1 MRNFLAPA
9 QLQRLHLAYADGL
22 FRYFWA
28 ATGQIPDAED
38 LVQEFFVKLAK
49 TGFDLES
56 LRQEKAWIFTI
67 ARNLTLDWHRSNARR
82 PRSTSQCHDFLTF
95 PLEPAANPDAAFLG
109 REMIAALDE
118 LPAEQR
124 LVVQMRLWEG
134 FTLREIAE
142 NQDIPLQTAA
152 SRLRY
157 AVDRLRQRLR
167 HLYKEIQ

>member
-1 MRNFLAPA
+1 M
-9 QLQRLHLAYADGL
+9 

-28 ATGQIPDAED
+28 ATGHVPDAED

-49 TGFDLES
+49 TGMDLES
-56 LRQEKAWIFTI
+56 LLQEKAWVFAI
-67 ARNLTLDWHRSNARR
+67 ARNLTLDWHRRSARR
-82 PRSTSQCHDFLTF
+82 PRATFQCEDFLT
-95 PLEPAANPDAAFLG
+95 PVLEPAADPDAAFLG
-109 REMIAALDE
+109 REMIAALEE
-118 LPAEQR
+118 LPVEQR
-124 LVVQMRLWEG
+124 LVVQMKLWEG

-167 HLYKEIQ
+167 HLYNEIQ